1 MPWIRF
7 EDNFPEHPKVLE
19 AGPRAAWLHVR
30 AIAYCARH
38 LTDGQVSLAVVKTL
52 NGRKGLTD
60 ALVKAKL
67 WDRHGD
73 GFTIHDYLHYQPSRA
88 AVEEQRQI
96 KAEAG
101 RKGGLNSHGSKR

>member
-19 AGPRAAWLHVR
+19 VGPRAAWLHVR
-30 AIAYCARH
+30 AIAYCARQ
-38 LTDGQVSLAVVKTL
+38 LTDGDVTPAVARML
-52 NGRKGLTD
+52 GGRKSLTD

-67 WDRHGD
+67 WDRKGE

-88 AVEEQRQI
+88 AVEEQRKV

-101 RKGGLNSHGSKR
+101 RKGGLNSHPSKP